1 MPTDLDFLAHL
12 DRESARFAEALRDA
26 PSDARVP
33 TCPDWD
39 ADDLLWHLGGVQQFW
54 GEVVRR
60 GVTEKAEADKLEPSD
75 DDRPA
80 TRAGLEDFYR
90 TWSAVL
96 AQVLTDNDP
105 ATAAWTWSNEQ
116 SVGFIRRRQAHEAL
130 VHRLDA
136 ELTAGSRTPMDP
148 ALCADGVDEVLR
160 VMYGGD
166 PPWGSKTLDEN
177 RTIRVRTTDTA
188 DSWLVTLARFT
199 GTDPDDGV
207 TYDDEPDIHVAAD
220 DAGGAA
226 EATVSGTAEDLDC
239 WLWQRPPLTEPVR
252 DGDLSVLEAFESTIS
267 AGIN

>member
-90 TWSAVL
+90 TSSAAL
-96 AQVLTDNDP
+96 AQVLADTDAS
-105 ATAAWTWSNEQ
+105 ATAWTWSNEQ